1 MVEQLQHV
9 ADVLRVLD
17 HKVQL
22 HVEFATHQLKQVKT
36 KELSIFSFDR
46 RFSMKTINNFGF
58 SVRK

>member
-22 HVEFATHQLKQVKT
+22 HVEFAAHQLKQVKIQ
-36 KELSIFSFDR
+36 KSGFVSLAED
-46 RFSMKTINNFGF
+46 F
-58 SVRK
+58 SVEVKNN